1 MRREYGDFQTP
12 PGLVSAV
19 LGRLGPIA
27 ARWPRVFEP
36 TCGRGHFLAGLL
48 ALDPPPRE
56 VLGVEV
62 QSGHLEAARAVANT
76 APQHV
81 RVGLTAGSFFDL
93 DLKSLA
99 WADPAGPLLVVGN
112 PPWITSAELGTLGS
126 TNRPRRSNPKS
137 IRGIDAL
144 TGASNFD
151 AAEAVWLKLLTELA
165 DQSPTVALLCKTAVA
180 RNVLEHTRRLGL
192 PIALAE
198 VVRIDARAWFSA
210 SVDACLLR
218 ITLGVAQTP
227 TLDRIPVFSDL
238 NARVPESAMGF
249 ARARLVVDFAA
260 YSRVSTIDGASPIE
274 WRQGLKHDASA
285 VMELTGER
293 RNGLGGTVE
302 VEDEHVYPLLKGS
315 DLARPRPIA
324 PRRAVLVTQ
333 RAIGEDTR
341 PLERDAPRLWAYLQ
355 RHDGAFD
362 RRKSSVYRGRPPY
375 SMFGVGPYA
384 FAPYKVAVSGLH
396 KHAVFHAV
404 GPVDRRPVMCD
415 DTSYYLS
422 CRSAEQAALIE
433 ALLNQPM
440 PIDLLRS
447 FTTPGAKRSVTKAAL
462 QRLDLGALLT
472 RSDSRFLRETAGN
485 TVVRL
490 TGAPARWPD
499 RLHELLEP

>member
-1 MRREYGDFQTP
+1 MRRDYGDFQTP

-19 LGRLGPIA
+19 LGRLGPIG

-62 QSGHLEAARAVANT
+62 QSGHLEAARVVANT
-76 APQHV
+76 APREV

-99 WADPAGPLLVVGN
+99 WADPTGPLLVVGN

-137 IRGIDAL
+137 IRGIDAI

-180 RNVLEHTRRLGL
+180 RNVLEHARRLGL
-192 PIALAE
+192 PIAHAE
-198 VVRIDARAWFSA
+198 VVRVDARAWFSA

-218 ITLGVAQTP
+218 ITLGEKQTHP
-227 TLDRIPVFSDL
+227 LDRIPVYSDM
-238 NARVPESAMGF
+238 NSRVPESAMGF
-249 ARARLVVDFAA
+249 ARARLVVDFDA
-260 YSRVSTIDGASPIE
+260 YTRVSAVDGTCPIA

-285 VMELTGER
+285 VMELTSER
-293 RNGLGGTVE
+293 RNGLGGAVE
-302 VEDEHVYPLLKGS
+302 VEDERVFPLLKGS

-324 PRRAVLVTQ
+324 PGRAVLVTQ
-333 RAIGEDTR
+333 RTIGDDTNR
-341 PLERDAPRLWAYLQ
+341 LERDAPRLWAYLQ
-355 RHDGAFD
+355 QHAGAFD

-375 SMFGVGPYA
+375 SMFGIGPYA
-384 FAPYKVAVSGLH
+384 FAPFKVAVSGLH
-396 KHAVFHAV
+396 KNPVFHAV
-404 GPVDRRPVMCD
+404 GSVDGQPVMCD

-433 ALLNQPM
+433 TLLNQPT

-462 QRLDLGALLT
+462 QRLDLATLLA
-472 RSDSRFLRETAGN
+472 RSDVRTVLDAAEN
-485 TVVRL
+485 TVTRL
-490 TGAPARWPD
+490 TGQTARWPD
-499 RLHELLEP
+499 RLLELLEP